1 MENIETFTTSDTSAT
16 SVVADRIMA
25 QIVRVVDLKPIAG
38 ADRIELALVLGWQ
51 VIVQKGQFQIG
62 DLAIYFNIGSVLDPT
77 HPITATLAANLNNKP
92 LKTIK
97 MRKVLSQGLLTPIT
111 SITPINNFHEKVFIE
126 DEDVTQLLNVRKY
139 VEPEEGNLYTG
150 SQDASRCSW
159 PILIPKTDEPR
170 LQNCPKVLNEIFDNE
185 IVITQ
190 KYDGTSTTFLTL
202 NNKFSVCSRNN
213 LILDSVDNIT
223 NNNNRVYLEMAK
235 KYNLPEKMLKLNKNL
250 AIQGE
255 TIGSKING
263 NKHAVQENSFYA
275 FNVYDIDLQMYLSW
289 DEVVTIC
296 HDLGLNVVPVI
307 YRGLCVL
314 NSVNA
319 FLELADKQVYSTKSI
334 CEGIV
339 VKTNNTND
347 KNNTINRIS
356 FKVISNQYL
365 LKYKL

>member
-1 MENIETFTTSDTSAT
+1 
-16 SVVADRIMA
+16 
-25 QIVRVVDLKPIAG
+25 
-38 ADRIELALVLGWQ
+38 
-51 VIVQKGQFQIG
+51 
-62 DLAIYFNIGSVLDPT
+62 
-77 HPITATLAANLNNKP
+77 
-92 LKTIK
+92 
-97 MRKVLSQGLLTPIT
+97 
-111 SITPINNFHEKVFIE
+111 
-126 DEDVTQLLNVRKY
+126 
-139 VEPEEGNLYTG
+139 
-150 SQDASRCSW
+150 
-159 PILIPKTDEPR
+159 
-170 LQNCPKVLNEIFDNE
+170 
-185 IVITQ
+185 
-190 KYDGTSTTFLTL
+190 
-202 NNKFSVCSRNN
+202 
-213 LILDSVDNIT
+213 
-223 NNNNRVYLEMAK
+223 
-235 KYNLPEKMLKLNKNL
+235 MLKLNKNL

-339 VKTNNTND
+339 VKTNNTTNTTND